1 MHVLILS
8 HHPLQAK
15 FLQKGLRYENIGA
28 DMCLPENFHKIWYS
42 QYDAVLI
49 PLKSWILPSLPKI
62 LEIITPIKNVP
73 VIILHQTE
81 PPLHLSAILKN
92 SPQFLLLGSHTPFVG
107 IIQKIKQSK
116 NQTFNSQAFLQIGDL
131 FMDLEKKEVLRAG
144 KLKHLRNK
152 EFSLLE
158 CLMRNAGKT
167 LTRTFLLENVWD
179 RNTTILS
186 NTVDVH
192 INRLRNKID
201 CGAKQTLIKTV
212 PMTGYKICHTLDNPK
227 V

>member
-1 MHVLILS
+1 MHVLILN

-28 DMCLPENFHKIWYS
+28 DLCLPENFYKIWYS
-42 QYDAVLI
+42 QYDAILI
-49 PLKSWILPSLPKI
+49 PLKAWILPSFPKI
-62 LEIITPIKNVP
+62 LEIVAPLKNVP
-73 VIILHQTE
+73 IIILHQTE
-81 PPLHLSAILKN
+81 PPLHLAMILKN
-92 SPQFLLLGSHTPFVG
+92 SPQIILLGSHTPFVS
-107 IIQKIKQSK
+107 IIQKIKQTQT
-116 NQTFNSQAFLQIGDL
+116 QTFDHQPFLQIDDL

-192 INRLRNKID
+192 INRLRSKID
-201 CGAKQTLIKTV
+201 NGAKHSLIKTI
-212 PMTGYKICHTLDNPK
+212 PMTGYKICNTQDVIK
-227 V
+227 A